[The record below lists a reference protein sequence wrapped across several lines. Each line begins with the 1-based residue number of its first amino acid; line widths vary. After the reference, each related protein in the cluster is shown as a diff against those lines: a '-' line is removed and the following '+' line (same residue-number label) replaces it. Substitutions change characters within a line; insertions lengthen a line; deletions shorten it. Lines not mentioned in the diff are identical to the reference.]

1 MFLNPVYGVSFML
14 SGLSARSEPLRLS
27 IMNTMQTI
35 APLLDR
41 PLVLIGMMGAGK
53 SSLGMRLAE
62 ALGLRFSDADNEI
75 EKAAQMSI
83 AEIFETHGETYFRD
97 GERRVIKRLL
107 EEPPHVLALGGGAFV
122 NDETRAL
129 VKQKGLSIW
138 LDVPLDELVVRVN
151 KKPGKRPLLVGQDV
165 EAKLRELMETRG
177 PLYEQADLKVDVS
190 GGTHEEAIEA
200 LGQAIAAHVNSG
212 A

>member
-1 MFLNPVYGVSFML
+1 MFLNPVSGVSFML

>member
-14 SGLSARSEPLRLS
+14 IGLSARSEPLRLS
-27 IMNTMQTI
+27 VMNTMQTI

-122 NDETRAL
+122 NDKTRAL

-190 GGTHEEAIEA
+190 GGTHEKAIEA
-200 LGQAIAAHVNSG
+200 LAHAIETHLKASA
-212 A
+212 

>member
-14 SGLSARSEPLRLS
+14 IGLSARSEPLRLS
-27 IMNTMQTI
+27 VMNTMQTI

-122 NDETRAL
+122 NDKTRAL

>member
-14 SGLSARSEPLRLS
+14 SDLSARSEPLRLS
-27 IMNTMQTI
+27 VMNTMQTI